1 MAAMLV
7 SSRGCARDPPHHQ
20 RVAGAPRHPR
30 LETEPKCQ
38 PHSSETSVRK
48 STTKSTNKVKNTLKQ
63 IICRCFY
70 LTHIFEVS
78 RFFWTFFFQNLQ
90 ICMWWGVGRSDF
102 KPTFFAKVQLSIEWC
117 AFCMLEKV
125 EPDTCTWCS
134 FCLSLAW
141 TFMSL
146 QPGDGISKE
155 MWILSLPRNAEYLL
169 PKSHFSREWN
179 KLHFKESYSEG
190 KK

>member
-1 MAAMLV
+1 MVAMLV

-102 KPTFFAKVQLSIEWC
+102 GPTFFVKVQLSIEWC

-134 FCLSLAW
+134 VCLSLDFHVTPAGW
-141 TFMSL
+141 WHFERDVNTFVAEKCRVFTPEKPL
-146 QPGDGISKE
+146 F
-155 MWILSLPRNAEYLL
+155 PRI
-169 PKSHFSREWN
+169 K
-179 KLHFKESYSEG
+179 
-190 KK
+190 